1 VELQL
6 TALSRVVA
14 GEQTAAVESQMRMI
28 ARPMYSNPPLH
39 GAAIVSAIL
48 GDDALKA
55 QWSREVKVMADRI
68 IDMRAKLRTALEGS
82 GSTLE
87 WKHVTEQIGMFCF
100 SGMVR
105 SRVSEVEGQPLRNKR
120 GRFQRLRP

>member
-1 VELQL
+1 LKRPADWFE
-6 TALSRVVA
+6 SER
-14 GEQTAAVESQMRMI
+14 GGWGCSAVLVDVR
-28 ARPMYSNPPLH
+28 ARS
-39 GAAIVSAIL
+39 
-48 GDDALKA
+48 
-55 QWSREVKVMADRI
+55 
-68 IDMRAKLRTALEGS
+68 EGS